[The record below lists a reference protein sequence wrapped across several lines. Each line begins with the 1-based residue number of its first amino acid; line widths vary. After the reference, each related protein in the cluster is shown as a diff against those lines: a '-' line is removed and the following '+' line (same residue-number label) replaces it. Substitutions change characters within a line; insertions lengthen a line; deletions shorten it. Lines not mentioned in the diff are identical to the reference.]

1 MSSKLILKIKDSYAK
16 PQVYSVQ
23 ITPGQ
28 TLRFGRGTVND
39 IILEN
44 PFVSREHFILSWKED
59 GPTVLDLGS
68 KNGTW
73 INEKAVEN
81 HIALCPGDCIEL
93 SGVKILVLDPE
104 LLTEN
109 MDNGRW
115 SSKPESRT
123 SSRSTMATQISRIP
137 LKGSKKPGSI
147 FSQSPIKSGSA
158 GELRLLENLMPFNY
172 SHNAT
177 AIGGELN
184 RVLLLL
190 GGVASFILMI

>member
-23 ITPGQ
+23 MTPGQ
-28 TLRFGRGTVND
+28 TLKFGRGNGND

-44 PFVSREHFILSWKED
+44 PFVSREHFILNWKD
-59 GPTVLDLGS
+59 NGPTLLDLGS

-73 INEKAVEN
+73 INETAVN
-81 HIALCPGDCIEL
+81 DHIALCPGDCIEL

-104 LLTEN
+104 LLTDN

-115 SSKPESRT
+115 SSKPEPRANSK
-123 SSRSTMATQISRIP
+123 STMATQISRFP

-147 FSQSPIKSGSA
+147 FSQLPNQSGST

-172 SHNAT
+172 SRNAT
-177 AIGGELN
+177 AVGGELN